1 MHQIPRPTAL
11 VLALAAAYL
20 PLTALACDDC
30 DEGASP
36 VAANQT
42 SQKISADS
50 EPSGASPTHKLGL
63 VSISGQALS
72 SLPSQ
77 IPTTME
83 GVSAVE
89 IARTINATD
98 AEDALKYLPS
108 LLVRKRYIGDYN
120 HAVLSTRASGTGN
133 SARSLVFADGIQLS
147 NLLGNGAGFTPRW
160 GLVTPEE
167 IERVDVLYGPFSAAY
182 SGNSVG
188 AVVDYQTRMPK
199 AFEAHAKL
207 GLFQQPFDLY
217 NSHRS
222 YSGHQASASLGDRA
236 GALSWWIHVKRL
248 DSEGQPLTFVTKLVS
263 SGKPVNA
270 ASLPV
275 SGAVLDADKS
285 NAPWQILG
293 TGTQYH
299 TVQDHAKLKLAY
311 DFDSQ
316 LRASYS
322 LAWWHNQ
329 SEGVSESYL
338 RDAGG
343 NTVYSGANIAI
354 DGKQYSVANTDFGQS
369 RDRLSHLM
377 HGLTLK
383 SYTRGPFD
391 FELSASQYDYR
402 SDTARSPSSPKSLA
416 RPAADQGGA
425 GRLTDLGGTGWTA
438 LAAKAIWRPSGS
450 DHVLDLGLQQER
462 YVWQQTTSDTE
473 DWIHGAPSA
482 LFTAFSGKTQ
492 LRSAYAQDSW
502 TLSPTLKT
510 VLGLRAEEWQ
520 AMDGRKTAAN
530 GTPVA
535 FAARK
540 QRFLSPKAALG
551 YELNEDWTLRVSTG
565 RAVRMPTVGELYQ
578 GGVSATGVYLPN
590 DPATNPDLKP
600 ERGWTSEFSAS
611 WSQGKQQ
618 LRSTLF
624 HENTRDALYSQ
635 LSSKPAD
642 PSKTISSVQNI
653 GRIRTLGLELAY
665 SAQDLGESLGL
676 KGLELQSSLT
686 YADSKILENS
696 GFVSTPGDTI
706 GRQQPRVPR
715 WRATVLASYAIQP
728 NLHLS
733 YGLRYSGPQ
742 YGTLNNSDPNG
753 HTYQGFSKFL
763 TGDLRL
769 QWKLDKQ
776 WTLAAGIDNLNN
788 DKYWAFH
795 PYPNRSY
802 HAELKFDL

>member
-1 MHQIPRPTAL
+1 MRKSRM
-11 VLALAAAYL
+11 ALAVASAFPVVL
-20 PLTALACDDC
+20 GIASA
-30 DEGASP
+30 GASS
-36 VAANQT
+36 AFAQT
-42 SQKISADS
+42 ADS
-50 EPSGASPTHKLGL
+50 TSTTSHAPVKELGVVTITGGQPT
-63 VSISGQALS
+63 
-72 SLPSQ
+72 SLPTQ
-77 IPTTME
+77 IPTTIE
-83 GVSAVE
+83 GVTREQIEHA
-89 IARTINATD
+89 INATD
-98 AEDALKYLPS
+98 SEDALKYLPS

-236 GALSWWIHVKRL
+236 GALSWWININRL

-311 DFDSQ
+311 DIDSQ

-322 LAWWHNQ
+322 LAWRGNH
-329 SEGVSESYL
+329 SDGVSESYL
-338 RDAGG
+338 RDAAG
-343 NTVYSGANIAI
+343 NTVYSGANVAI

-383 SYTRGPFD
+383 SFTRGAFD

-402 SDTARSPSSPKSLA
+402 KDTARSPSSPKSLA

-425 GRLTDLGGTGWTA
+425 GRLSDLGGTGWTA

-473 DWIHGAPSA
+473 DWISGAPSA

-590 DPATNPDLKP
+590 DPTTKPDLKP

-611 WSQGKQQ
+611 WSHGKQQ

-635 LSSKPAD
+635 LSSNPAD

-665 SAQDLGESLGL
+665 SGLDLGDILGLSSL

-696 GFVSTPGDTI
+696 GFVSAPGDTI

-715 WRATVLASYAIQP
+715 WRATVLASYAVQP

-753 HTYQGFSKFL
+753 FSYQGFSKFL